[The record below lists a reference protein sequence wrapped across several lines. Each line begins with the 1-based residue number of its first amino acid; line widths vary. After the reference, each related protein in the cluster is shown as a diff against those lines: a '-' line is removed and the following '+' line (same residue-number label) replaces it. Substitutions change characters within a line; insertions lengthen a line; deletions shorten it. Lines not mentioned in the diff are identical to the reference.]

1 MLYRSNS
8 SDPIYCFKQDVKK
21 EVLKMCDLNDF
32 FLYTTT
38 TKGTLFNGNQLSK
51 YVSNQKRPS
60 CQGY

>member
-1 MLYRSNS
+1 
-8 SDPIYCFKQDVKK
+8 
-21 EVLKMCDLNDF
+21 MCDLNDF

-60 CQGY
+60 CQGYWGDEYITQLNGDYNKPL